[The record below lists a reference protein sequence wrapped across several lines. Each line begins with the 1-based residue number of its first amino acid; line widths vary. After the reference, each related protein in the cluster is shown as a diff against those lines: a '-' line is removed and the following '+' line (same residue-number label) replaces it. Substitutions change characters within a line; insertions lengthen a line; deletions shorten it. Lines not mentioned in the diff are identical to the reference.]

1 MAIWRRRIW
10 KRWNGE
16 ESRITMKPIW
26 KFRLFVVLILL
37 LVGGV
42 SISNLVS
49 EFLRPVALPLPSR
62 TSTAPASDQVSS
74 ARWVSAIAPVRSDLK
89 ADYALALAGQRL
101 KSEYTGQSQDDL
113 TAQNAVK
120 NSLKFTP
127 LDSRMWLVLA
137 LLQARSNL
145 GDPRINQTLT
155 MSYLTGPN
163 RAELIATRLDIATS
177 NNALSDPDLRDLAG
191 GDVRAILVHYPDSR
205 QTLVND
211 YARGSTTGKAFL
223 EESARTIDPN
233 FVNSLRSAK

>member
-1 MAIWRRRIW
+1 
-10 KRWNGE
+10 
-16 ESRITMKPIW
+16 MKPIW
-26 KFRLFVVLILL
+26 KFRLFALLILL
-37 LVGGV
+37 FVGGV

-74 ARWVSAIAPVRSDLK
+74 AGWASAIAPVRSDLK
-89 ADYALALAGQRL
+89 ADYALALA
-101 KSEYTGQSQDDL
+101 SQ
-113 TAQNAVK
+113 T
-120 NSLKFTP
+120 LKFAP

-145 GDPRINQTLT
+145 GDPRIDQTLT

-163 RAELIATRLDIATS
+163 RAELIPTRLDIATS

-191 GDVRAILVHYPDSR
+191 GDVRAILVHYPDQR

-211 YARGSTTGKAFL
+211 YARGSATGKAFL
-223 EESARTIDPN
+223 EESASTIDPK